1 MLIPAVPAAMFA
13 AVRFVNDEPS
23 PANVAAD
30 TLPLAVRLVAP
41 IVVAVIPAK
50 AFVPVQVLFELSRFE
65 LLEVMSDKNAS
76 CCVVFVLSWNNR
88 CVFVVVSHTSPV
100 TSVAGFAAT
109 PTTFKP
115 ALFGPAVKVCLVSA
129 TNVFDVLL

>member
-50 AFVPVQVLFELSRFE
+50 AFVPVHVLFEPSK
-65 LLEVMSDKNAS
+65 LLLFEVMSDKNAMA
-76 CCVVFVLSWNNR
+76 CVVFVLSRNWR
-88 CVFVVVSHTSPV
+88 CVSAPVKNTSPAFGEV
-100 TSVAGFAAT
+100 TNAPVGTFNDAAAAVDA
-109 PTTFKP
+109 PKICVSP
-115 ALFGPAVKVCLVSA
+115 AP
-129 TNVFDVLL
+129 